1 MLTGHEVRELQLLIE
16 QRSGILFDMS
26 RERFL
31 TTRVVEHMQRK
42 RLSYGLELLR
52 LVRGSNAEYDDM
64 LERLLTQETSF
75 LRYPGLFSVFEQ
87 RVLPEL
93 LGRKFWDRE
102 SALRIWS
109 AGCSSGEE
117 PYSIALTL
125 CDASGQGSLRPST
138 PTAGAP
144 GTPLRPSTPTAG
156 APGTPLRPTNILAT
170 DVSREAL
177 DRAERGVY
185 SGRAL
190 ENLSR
195 AQRLAYFSHHGER
208 YEVKPMLRGMVQFA
222 PLNLAHPVYL
232 GRFDC
237 IFCMNVL
244 IYFSAEL
251 RCKLIQRFYEALE
264 PGGYL
269 FLGHAESV
277 SDAPVRFHQTFLN
290 GERLLQKPLN
300 PSTPTKGAPGT
311 PQHPSTPGAA
321 RGTEVVQ

>member
-1 MLTGHEVRELQLLIE
+1 MSEVEVNPMLTGHEVRELQLLIE
-16 QRSGILFDMS
+16 QRSGILFDES

-42 RLSYGLELLR
+42 RLNYGLELLR
-52 LVRGSNAEYDDM
+52 LVRGSNVEYDAM

-75 LRYPGLFSVFEQ
+75 LRYPGLFAAFEQ
-87 RVLPEL
+87 RVLPEM
-93 LGRKFWDRE
+93 LGRKFWDKD

-109 AGCSSGEE
+109 AGCSTGEE

-125 CDASGQGSLRPST
+125 CDASGVPGKPAVGLMGRGQGSLP
-138 PTAGAP
+138 PA
-144 GTPLRPSTPTAG
+144 
-156 APGTPLRPTNILAT
+156 NILAT

-177 DRAERGVY
+177 ERAERGIY
-185 SGRAL
+185 RGRAL

-195 AQRLAYFSHHGER
+195 AQISAYFTNQGEQ
-208 YEVKPMLRGMVQFA
+208 YEVKPALREIVKFA

-251 RCKLIQRFYEALE
+251 RSKLIQRFYEALE

-269 FLGHAESV
+269 FLGHAESI
-277 SDAPVRFHQTFLN
+277 SDAPVKFHQTFLN
-290 GERLLQKPLN
+290 GARLLQKPLTSASG
-300 PSTPTKGAPGT
+300 P
-311 PQHPSTPGAA
+311 A
-321 RGTEVVQ
+321 RATEVVQ

>member
-16 QRSGILFDMS
+16 QRSGILFDES

-52 LVRGSNAEYDDM
+52 LVRGSNVEYDAM

-75 LRYPGLFSVFEQ
+75 LRYPGMFAAFEQ
-87 RVLPEL
+87 RVLPDL
-93 LGRKFWDRE
+93 LGRKFWDKD

-109 AGCSSGEE
+109 AGCSTGEE

-125 CDASGQGSLRPST
+125 CDALAKGSSP
-138 PTAGAP
+138 
-144 GTPLRPSTPTAG
+144 
-156 APGTPLRPTNILAT
+156 NIQILAT

-177 DRAERGVY
+177 DRAERGCY
-185 SGRAL
+185 RGRAL

-195 AQRLAYFSHHGER
+195 AQMLAYFTRSGEEH
-208 YEVKPMLRGMVQFA
+208 EVKPVLREMVKFA

-251 RCKLIQRFYEALE
+251 RSKLIQRFYDALE

-277 SDAPVRFHQTFLN
+277 SDAPVKFQQSFLN
-290 GERLLQKPLN
+290 GARLLQKPM
-300 PSTPTKGAPGT
+300 
-311 PQHPSTPGAA
+311 HPSGRPRTK
-321 RGTEVVQ
+321 EVVQ

>member
-16 QRSGILFDMS
+16 QRSGILFDES

-42 RLSYGLELLR
+42 RLNYGLELLR
-52 LVRGSNAEYDDM
+52 LVRGSNVEYDDM

-75 LRYPGLFSVFEQ
+75 LRYPGLFAAFEK

-93 LGRKFWDRE
+93 LGRKFWE
-102 SALRIWS
+102 KQSALRIWS
-109 AGCSSGEE
+109 AGCSTGEE

-125 CDASGQGSLRPST
+125 CDASAQGSLP
-138 PTAGAP
+138 PAD
-144 GTPLRPSTPTAG
+144 
-156 APGTPLRPTNILAT
+156 ILAT
-170 DVSREAL
+170 DVSRDAL
-177 DRAERGVY
+177 ERAERGLY
-185 SGRAL
+185 RGRAL

-195 AQRLAYFSHHGER
+195 AQISAYFTDRGEQ
-208 YEVKPMLRGMVQFA
+208 YEVKPVLREKVKFA
-222 PLNLAHPVYL
+222 PLNLAQPVYL

-251 RCKLIQRFYEALE
+251 RCKLIQRFYESLE

-277 SDAPVRFHQTFLN
+277 SDAPVKFHQSFMN
-290 GERLLQKPLN
+290 GERLLQKPL
-300 PSTPTKGAPGT
+300 
-311 PQHPSTPGAA
+311 HPPAGPA
-321 RGTEVVQ
+321 RMTEVVQ

>member
-1 MLTGHEVRELQLLIE
+1 MLTGHEVRELQLLIQ
-16 QRSGILFDMS
+16 QRSGILFDES

-31 TTRVVEHMQRK
+31 TTRVVEHMQQK
-42 RLSYGLELLR
+42 RLNYGLELLR
-52 LVRGSNAEYDDM
+52 LVRGSNVEYDAM

-75 LRYPGLFSVFEQ
+75 LRYPGLFAAFEQ

-93 LGRKFWDRE
+93 LGRKFWDKD

-109 AGCSSGEE
+109 AGCSTGEE

-125 CDASGQGSLRPST
+125 CDASGQGSLP
-138 PTAGAP
+138 PA
-144 GTPLRPSTPTAG
+144 
-156 APGTPLRPTNILAT
+156 NILAT

-177 DRAERGVY
+177 ERAERGMY
-185 SGRAL
+185 RGRAL

-195 AQRLAYFSHHGER
+195 AQVLAYFTKNGEQ
-208 YEVKPMLRGMVQFA
+208 YEVKPALRSMVKFA
-222 PLNLAHPVYL
+222 PLNLAQPVYL

-251 RCKLIQRFYEALE
+251 RAKLIQRFYEALE

-277 SDAPVRFHQTFLN
+277 SDAPVKFQQSFLN
-290 GERLLQKPLN
+290 GARLLQKPM
-300 PSTPTKGAPGT
+300 
-311 PQHPSTPGAA
+311 HPA
-321 RGTEVVQ
+321 RRITEVVQ

>member
-1 MLTGHEVRELQLLIE
+1 VGSLKKQQAAMSEVEVNPMLTGHEVRELQLLIE
-16 QRSGILFDMS
+16 QRSGILFDVS

-75 LRYPGLFSVFEQ
+75 LRYPGLFSAFEQ

-93 LGRKFWDRE
+93 LGRKFWDKE

-125 CDASGQGSLRPST
+125 CDAPGVGSLP
-138 PTAGAP
+138 PA
-144 GTPLRPSTPTAG
+144 
-156 APGTPLRPTNILAT
+156 NILAT

-177 DRAERGVY
+177 ERAERGVY

-195 AQRLAYFSHHGER
+195 AQILAYFSQRGEH
-208 YEVKPMLRGMVQFA
+208 YAVKPMLRGMVQFA

-277 SDAPVRFHQTFLN
+277 SDAPVRFHQTFIN
-290 GERLLQKPLN
+290 GARLLQKPL
-300 PSTPTKGAPGT
+300 
-311 PQHPSTPGAA
+311 HPPAGPFRAA
-321 RGTEVVQ
+321 EVVQ